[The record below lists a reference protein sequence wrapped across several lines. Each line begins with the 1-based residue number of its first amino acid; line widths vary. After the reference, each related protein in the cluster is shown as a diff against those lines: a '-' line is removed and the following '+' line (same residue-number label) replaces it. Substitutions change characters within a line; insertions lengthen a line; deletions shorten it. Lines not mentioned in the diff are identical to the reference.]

1 MLVSASSP
9 KQSFFEATQII
20 IGGFSVELGE
30 KEGSRRW
37 DTVASTRDACA
48 TLRFAL
54 RTAKRLESYVHFFHY
69 SEGRLYCEDVD
80 LARMADKFGTPLYV
94 YSAGTILDHYTRLD
108 AALAPLDHLICYAVK
123 ANSNRAILKLLADA
137 GAGFDIVSGGELHRV
152 LAAGG
157 DPAKCTF
164 AGVGK
169 SREEIEYAL
178 DQRVYSFNVESEAE
192 LEYID
197 RIAGT
202 KKLRASVAMRVNPDI
217 DPRTHEY
224 ISTGSRENKFGIPMD
239 RIPAVYQRAATMR
252 NIDVVGVQIHIGSQ
266 ITEAAPFGDAIA
278 KVAPIVRDLKSKY
291 GIKFFSIGGGMGIIY
306 RRALESGSGKWWHDH
321 GAESSA
327 FSVPDYADAVVPPLR
342 ELGVRILVEP
352 GRFLVGNAGVL
363 LTRIRYIK
371 HSGEK
376 KFAIVDAGMN
386 DLIRPALYHS
396 YHEIVPVKEPTVN
409 KSRSRNKNKT
419 ERMDIVGPVCE
430 SGDFFALD
438 REMPEVREGDLLAIM
453 SAGAYGF
460 VMVSNYNSRPLPAEA
475 LVRGDR
481 FALIRKR
488 QTWKDLVRDE
498 VEA

>member
-1 MLVSASSP
+1 M
-9 KQSFFEATQII
+9 
-20 IGGFSVELGE
+20 
-30 KEGSRRW
+30 
-37 DTVASTRDACA
+37 
-48 TLRFAL
+48 
-54 RTAKRLESYVHFFHY
+54 HFLHY
-69 SEGRLYCEDVD
+69 RAGRLYCEDVD
-80 LARMADKFGTPLYV
+80 LARMVDEFGTPLYV
-94 YSAGTILDHYTRLD
+94 YSAGTVLDHYTRLD
-108 AALAPLDHLICYAVK
+108 AALAPLDHQICYAVK
-123 ANSNRAILKLLADA
+123 ANSNRAILQLLADA

-202 KKLRASVAMRVNPDI
+202 KKLRAPVAVRVNPNI

-224 ISTGSRENKFGIPMD
+224 ISTGSRENKFGIALD
-239 RIPAVYQRAATMR
+239 RIPAVYERAATML
-252 NIDVVGVQIHIGSQ
+252 NIEVVGVQMHIGSQ
-266 ITEAAPFGDAIA
+266 ITEAAPFATA
-278 KVAPIVRDLKSKY
+278 VRKVTPVVRELKSKY
-291 GIKFFSIGGGMGIIY
+291 RIKFFSIGGGMGIIY
-306 RRALESGSGKWWHDH
+306 RRALESGSGRWWHDH
-321 GAESSA
+321 GGESSA
-327 FSVPDYADAVVPPLR
+327 FSIRDYTDAVAPPLR

-363 LTRIRYIK
+363 LTRVRYIK
-371 HSGEK
+371 KSDAK

-396 YHEIVPVKEPTVN
+396 YHEIVPVCGA
-409 KSRSRNKNKT
+409 SAAAGT
-419 ERMDIVGPVCE
+419 EKIDIVGPVCE

-438 REMPEVREGDLLAIM
+438 RKMPEVRKGDLLAIM

-460 VMVSNYNSRPLPAEA
+460 VMASNYNSRPLPAET

-498 VEA
+498 VVADWED